1 MDGIEIL
8 KTVEITTIQSWIV
21 HGIIISV
28 GIAIIAAITLHES
41 EVGSIPSTIACLTAV
56 LAAVVFV
63 FFIMAAIIA
72 PKKPTGEYKQI
83 MRVSDD
89 ISLNEFYEKYVILSK
104 EEYTNVYTVKERIIK

>member
-8 KTVEITTIQSWIV
+8 KSIEITTTQSWIV
-21 HGIIISV
+21 WGIIISL
-28 GIAIIAAITLHES
+28 GIVIMIGIILHDSEIDSTPSIIACIIGITAAI
-41 EVGSIPSTIACLTAV
+41 A
-56 LAAVVFV
+56 FV

-83 MRVSDD
+83 MRVPDD
-89 ISLNEFYEKYVILSK
+89 ISLNEFYEKYEILSK

>member
-8 KTVEITTIQSWIV
+8 KTIEITTIQSWITY
-21 HGIIISV
+21 GIIISL

-41 EVGSIPSTIACLTAV
+41 EVDSIPSIIAYFTAAF
-56 LAAVVFV
+56 AAVAVV

-72 PKKPTGEYKQI
+72 PEKPTGKYKQI

-89 ISLNEFYEKYVILSK
+89 ISLNEFYEKYIILSK
-104 EEYTNVYTVKERIIK
+104 EEYTNVYTVKERITK